1 MLKFFF
7 FIFTMLA
14 AIPSFAEI
22 DFGADRLLY
31 SKANK
36 IIWVGK
42 AGEYNYLW
50 KFSGIEIHKNASI
63 IKNISLPYNGSID
76 SEFISDANEY
86 YTKTKFSYN
95 ISKSYTIL
103 SVVGPILSYKAY
115 FYCDCGGT
123 QPGHYRNFFAVKRG
137 KPVKLTDL
145 FPEND
150 IYAALMDNGVVSRSP
165 FRKKDPTELSELL
178 EVLDNLTGSYSYFNL
193 MEHFAF
199 HHINGNKVAVILG
212 LAANVGVLRG
222 SMEEIEIYLTIPKAL
237 KKSLTLASKKKEG
250 FLMKDAEEIAN
261 GKESCV
267 ELDYPVKKE
276 YTFCNFSY
284 KVDNQSK
291 SKDQSN

>member
-1 MLKFFF
+1 MLKLLF

-22 DFGADRLLY
+22 DLRADRLFH

-36 IIWVGK
+36 IIWTGK
-42 AGEYNYLW
+42 AGGYNYVW
-50 KFSGIEIHKNASI
+50 KFCGIEIYKNASI
-63 IKNISLPYNGSID
+63 IKNISLPYSGSID
-76 SEFISDANEY
+76 SKFISDANEF
-86 YTKTKFSYN
+86 YTQGYSYD
-95 ISKSYTIL
+95 ISESYTIL

-115 FYCDCGGT
+115 FYCSCGGSY
-123 QPGHYRNFFAVKRG
+123 PSHYRNFFAVRRG

-150 IYAALMDNGVVSRSP
+150 IYAALMDDDEGVVSRSLYN
-165 FRKKDPTELSELL
+165 RETPTNLSELL
-178 EVLDNLTGSYSYFNL
+178 EVLDKSIAEPFYSFDNL

-199 HHINGNKVAVILG
+199 YHVKGNKVAIRLG
-212 LAANVGVLRG
+212 LTAGSLGVMRG
-222 SMEEIEIYLTIPKAL
+222 AMMDIGIYLTIPKAL

-267 ELDYPVKKE
+267 ELEYPAKKE
-276 YTFCNFSY
+276 YTFCDFSY
-284 KVDNQSK
+284 K
-291 SKDQSN
+291 